1 MADYLLKSVL
11 YITPLKKSTLSIFTL
26 HFLFNLLSQKLEKN
40 YAHYILCHIIL
51 KLIKCG
57 CASAIENNSK
67 KKSYFSIQLLLLCHV
82 RSSVQVGFVTQNPG
96 CEMPGT
102 KNSASLFRAQ
112 STTFCCYNH

>member
-67 KKSYFSIQLLLLCHV
+67 KKILFQYSATITMPRKKFCASWFC
-82 RSSVQVGFVTQNPG
+82 NPK
-96 CEMPGT
+96 PW
-102 KNSASLFRAQ
+102 L
-112 STTFCCYNH
+112 